1 MNDVIVIISTGW
13 GGAVIVGLIL
23 LNSVVLAGLWSKHTH
38 DKQSPETIAFKLR
51 FLPIETSVERRS
63 FFDDWIH
70 RVYFVFTMGCAF
82 MLVSLPY
89 YPLSPRTRYLLWMI
103 LTATTLFGAFRL
115 YLAWQGRDSGLREL
129 GKWQSST
136 DNDEQNSP
144 VEDPLHSFS
153 EWLQELEYIAR
164 DSRNPMLDISIQDV
178 RISSDDLFLLN
189 QDQSIAEG
197 VIHQLALKATQ
208 SLREYDLVCMMR
220 DARVMVALVGCSQ
233 EQAGKVAQRIVDDMN
248 QDVLMVINRNYS
260 TRLRAEISA
269 SRMFISSEMLPYL
282 VELGKMNRDLISS
295 EESALPGS
303 EL

>member
-63 FFDDWIH
+63 FFDYWIH
-70 RVYFVFTMGCAF
+70 RVYFILTMGCAF
-82 MLVSLPY
+82 ILVSLPY

-144 VEDPLHSFS
+144 VEDPLRSFS

-164 DSRNPMLDISIQDV
+164 DSRNPLLDVAIQDV
-178 RISSDDLFLLN
+178 CISSDDHFLQT
-189 QDQSIAEG
+189 QDQSIAES
-197 VIHQLALKATQ
+197 VIYQIALKATQ

-233 EQAGKVAQRIVDDMN
+233 EQAGKVTQRIVNDMN
-248 QDVLMVINRNYS
+248 QDVLMVFNRNYS